1 MFFHALSW
9 SQLKSQSAIQNVDR
23 LLVVHHKKIILL
35 LPASIASHKKL
46 MYLQVTV
53 AGRSYRVGFVYY
65 DKNMALATWAIIVI
79 VFAVVLA
86 VALVVIGLLL
96 YMRHKK
102 KLRRQREQ
110 TMMRGFELVERE
122 LSTSY
127 KSFCLLQQ
135 QCCENSSNKWFDSL
149 G

>member
-1 MFFHALSW
+1 M
-9 SQLKSQSAIQNVDR
+9 
-23 LLVVHHKKIILL
+23 
-35 LPASIASHKKL
+35 
-46 MYLQVTV
+46 
-53 AGRSYRVGFVYY
+53 GFVYY
-65 DKNMALATWAIIVI
+65 DKTMALATWAIIVI
-79 VFAVVLA
+79 VFALVLA

-135 QCCENSSNKWFDSL
+135 
-149 G
+149 

>member
-1 MFFHALSW
+1 
-9 SQLKSQSAIQNVDR
+9 
-23 LLVVHHKKIILL
+23 
-35 LPASIASHKKL
+35 
-46 MYLQVTV
+46 
-53 AGRSYRVGFVYY
+53 
-65 DKNMALATWAIIVI
+65 MALATWAIIVI
-79 VFAVVLA
+79 VFAIVLA

-135 QCCENSSNKWFDSL
+135 
-149 G
+149 